1 MTDYLKQLETQFKE
15 AGKRISE
22 LPTTV
27 NAADWL
33 NTDPKKPDQLLTDI
47 CDVGDKLAIIAPS
60 KLRKSFF
67 LLQLILSL
75 ASGRDFLAWHVQDKR
90 RVLLVQLE
98 IQLNHFH
105 RRFKSMASA
114 MGITCA
120 DIDDRLHILNAR
132 GMGISGAEGI
142 TRIGEIAKQFNPEF
156 IGFDPLYKIAEGG
169 ENDIEDGKITLS
181 QFDALIKETGAAI
194 GYVHHDTKGNVGDR
208 NIRDRGAGSNILGRD
223 YDACI
228 TLTQH
233 EYKTDAIVVET
244 LLRNYPPQESC
255 VISWMKNKTGCSCF
269 ELCPDI
275 APAKKTPKSPIANP
289 KLDTYL
295 PVALDV
301 LKDGPM
307 PIKAFKDL
315 LKAKASLTHKRVDAL
330 TSLAVSGSTPTLDT
344 DEKRGKGMHEKM
356 IGTPEQ
362 IRLLKAQN
370 G

>member
-1 MTDYLKQLETQFKE
+1 MAAPPLAVTGRESDKTMTDYLKQLETQFKE

-156 IGFDPLYKIAEGG
+156 ICFGCP
-169 ENDIEDGKITLS
+169 
-181 QFDALIKETGAAI
+181 
-194 GYVHHDTKGNVGDR
+194 
-208 NIRDRGAGSNILGRD
+208 IL
-223 YDACI
+223 AC
-228 TLTQH
+228 
-233 EYKTDAIVVET
+233 KV
-244 LLRNYPPQESC
+244 
-255 VISWMKNKTGCSCF
+255 
-269 ELCPDI
+269 
-275 APAKKTPKSPIANP
+275 
-289 KLDTYL
+289 
-295 PVALDV
+295 
-301 LKDGPM
+301 
-307 PIKAFKDL
+307 
-315 LKAKASLTHKRVDAL
+315 
-330 TSLAVSGSTPTLDT
+330 
-344 DEKRGKGMHEKM
+344 
-356 IGTPEQ
+356 
-362 IRLLKAQN
+362 
-370 G
+370 